1 MSKTRNLIII
11 PTYNEIENILIVI
24 DKVLNLPVQFH
35 ILVVDDNSPDGTS
48 NIVNNLKKDNADKL
62 FLITRDKKDGLGSAY
77 KEGFK
82 WALEKKYSYIFEMD
96 ADLSHDPTEIN
107 NLKRLLINKECDVA
121 IGSRYLE
128 GVSVVNW
135 PLSRIFLSYFAN
147 IYVRI
152 ITSMPVKD
160 STSGFIGYSNEAL
173 SSLNIDKIKFN
184 GYAFQIEM
192 KFKLWKKNFKL
203 KEHQIIFV
211 NREHGKS
218 KMDKNIIFEAIIGV
232 IKLKV
237 NSIFKKRWINS

>member
-1 MSKTRNLIII
+1 MKGNSLIII
-11 PTYNEIENILIVI
+11 PTYNESENIELII
-24 DKVLNLPVQFH
+24 SKILLSNDSND

-48 NIVNNLKKDNADKL
+48 NIVSDLKKENIDRI
-62 FLITRDKKDGLGSAY
+62 FLIVRDTKLGLGSAY

-82 WALEKKYSYIFEMD
+82 WALNKNYSYIFEMD
-96 ADLSHDPTEIN
+96 ADLSHNPSEIV
-107 NLKRLLINKECDVA
+107 NLKEILIKRDSDVA

-152 ITSMPVKD
+152 ITGMPVKD
-160 STSGFIGYSNEAL
+160 ATSGFIGYTNESL
-173 SSLNIDKIKFN
+173 SSLNIDNIKFN

-203 KEHQIIFV
+203 REHQIIFV
-211 NREHGKS
+211 NRKSGKS
-218 KMDKNIIFEAIIGV
+218 KMDKNIIFEAIFGV
-232 IKLKV
+232 IRLKL
-237 NSIFKKRWINS
+237 NSLFKIDE

>member
-1 MSKTRNLIII
+1 MKDNSLIII
-11 PTYNEIENILIVI
+11 PTYNEAENIATVI
-24 DKVLNLPVQFH
+24 NKIFSIDDNNS

-48 NIVNNLKKDNADKL
+48 NIVKNLKNANVDKL

-82 WALEKKYSYIFEMD
+82 WALENKYSYIFEMD
-96 ADLSHDPTEIN
+96 ADLSHDPNEIK
-107 NLKRLLINKECDVA
+107 NLKRLLINNECDVA

-173 SSLNIDKIKFN
+173 SSLNINKIKFN

-203 KEHQIIFV
+203 MEHQIIFV

-218 KMDKNIIFEAIIGV
+218 KMNKSIIFEAIIGV
-232 IKLKV
+232 IKLKL
-237 NSIFKKRWINS
+237 NSIVKK